1 MYNRT
6 KTWNNVIYGNN
17 KNKIDSSMMLLRQLE
32 EIKHTKETKNNKANN
47 EQSFSLSQK

>member
-17 KNKIDSSMMLLRQLE
+17 KNKIDSSMVLLRQLE
-32 EIKHTKETKNNKANN
+32 EIKHTKETKIIKRTMN
-47 EQSFSLSQK
+47 SRFL